1 MKLRIKKKEEGSSFV
16 HFIPILLTIIIA
28 AYIILSFTQYIIAF
42 NKKDEIDLIARQYIL
57 RMETQ
62 GYLTHADEDDLIRE
76 LEEIGLYN
84 ISLDGTTLVEAGYG
98 EVIKLHIQGDL
109 EMDWYTMDENMN
121 KSSEKDILKINIIK
135 ASTSQQ

>member
-1 MKLRIKKKEEGSSFV
+1 MKLKIKKKEEGSSFV

-42 NKKDEIDLIARQYIL
+42 NKKDEIDLLARQYIL
-57 RMETQ
+57 RMETV
-62 GYLTHADEDDLIRE
+62 GYLTPADETDLISK

-84 ISLDGTTLVEAGYG
+84 INLDGTTLAEVGYG
-98 EVIKLHIQGDL
+98 EVIELHIKGDFD
-109 EMDWYTMDENMN
+109 MDWYTMDNQMN
-121 KSSEKDILKINIIK
+121 TSSERDVLKINIVK